1 MRHGTHIWH
10 TYACIMAHIRMS
22 HGTHTCVVVNA
33 RFALEVLFRVREV
46 KSVGGEV
53 DAVGLLE

>member
-1 MRHGTHIWH
+1 MAHIYGTH
-10 TYACIMAHIRMS
+10 ACIMAHTPMS
-22 HGTHTCVVVNA
+22 HGTHTCEVVNT

-53 DAVGLLE
+53 GAVGLLE